1 MGFMDDS
8 RKKLYVECRSKLI
21 TLKQER
27 LNGLK
32 ESSSSL
38 QEQITGDEGDMA
50 QALQNQH
57 IHMAQRERIISEIR
71 QIDMALQRMEDGE
84 YGVCEETGEPI
95 EGPRLL
101 AIPWTQVSLVGAE
114 IREKRQ
120 KRFA

>member
-1 MGFMDDS
+1 MEDS
-8 RKKLYVECRSKLI
+8 RKKLYAECRNKLLS
-21 TLKQER
+21 LKQDR

-38 QEQITGDEGDMA
+38 QEQITGDEGDIA

-57 IHMAQRERIISEIR
+57 INMAQRERIINEIR
-71 QIDMALQRMEDGE
+71 LIDMALQRIEDGE

-95 EGPRLL
+95 EGPRLM
-101 AIPWTQVSLVGAE
+101 AIPWTQVSLAGAE

-120 KRFA
+120 RRFA